1 MAHPTQ
7 VLILTMLD
15 DDDND
20 LNEAL
25 NRYPV
30 IHWKTV
36 PKSNRKRAKI

>member
-1 MAHPTQ
+1 MVTHPKQ
-7 VLILTMLD
+7 ICILAML

-30 IHWKTV
+30 IH
-36 PKSNRKRAKI
+36 

>member
-1 MAHPTQ
+1 MVEHPTQ
-7 VLILTMLD
+7 ILILAMLD

-30 IHWKTV
+30 IH
-36 PKSNRKRAKI
+36 